1 MGEPCP
7 GCGARFEPIEE
18 IAGHPYIG
26 ASSACWATYGE
37 LLARE
42 FGDVAYGRVH
52 RHSVDVYS
60 VQHPGSDGRRERQSV
75 ALHLIALAHWLEGG
89 IEVPEL
95 NRVTQRLA
103 SARREWP
110 WLEPPDAYGMTV
122 VDILKATSGPEH
134 VTLVRDWAEAT
145 WEAWAAHHGLV
156 RGWAAEALSQ
166 RG

>member
-1 MGEPCP
+1 MTEPCP

-18 IAGHPYIG
+18 IAAHPYIG

-37 LLARE
+37 VLARE
-42 FGDVAYGRVH
+42 FGDITYGRVH

-60 VQHPGSDGRRERQSV
+60 VQHPGSDKRRERQSV
-75 ALHLIALAHWLEGG
+75 ALHLVALAHWLEGG

-95 NRVTQRLA
+95 NRITQRLA
-103 SARREWP
+103 STRREWP
-110 WLEPPDAYGMTV
+110 WLEPPDAYSMTV

-134 VTLVRDWAEAT
+134 VALVRDWAEAT
-145 WEAWAAHHGLV
+145 WQDWAAHHRVV